1 MNTLL
6 LNILQLLWLQP
17 AKSYLMELVTLHSKT
32 PLKSA
37 ATVVGQIQLLPLLV
51 SFYTKLSIY
60 YHI

>member
-17 AKSYLMELVTLHSKT
+17 VKSYLMELVTLHSKT

-37 ATVVGQIQLLPLLV
+37 AIVVGH
-51 SFYTKLSIY
+51 SYYLSW
-60 YHI
+60 